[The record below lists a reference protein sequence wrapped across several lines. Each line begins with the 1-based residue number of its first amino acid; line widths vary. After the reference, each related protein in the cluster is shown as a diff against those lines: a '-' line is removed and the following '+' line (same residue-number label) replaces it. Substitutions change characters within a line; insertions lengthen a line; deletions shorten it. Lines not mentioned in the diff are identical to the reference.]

1 MTQNKMI
8 GPTNE
13 LAKERNRAAA
23 ERTMTAWI
31 QNCLTLIGFG
41 FAIDQ
46 IFQAL
51 QQKFPDKSP
60 LITIQSAHYISL
72 VLIAMGIVLLIIA
85 MIQHYFE
92 VQSIKR
98 DDYFFYPSH
107 YLNIIVVSAIII
119 FGLMSLLIIFLG
131 IG

>member
-1 MTQNKMI
+1 MTPDKI
-8 GPTNE
+8 TGPTNE

-23 ERTMTAWI
+23 ERTITAWI

-51 QQKFPDKSP
+51 QQKFPNRNP

-72 VLIAMGIVLLIIA
+72 TLIAIGIVLLIIA

-92 VQSIKR
+92 VQSIQR

-107 YLNIIVVSAIII
+107 YLNMIVVLAVIL
-119 FGLMSLLIIFLG
+119 FGFISLLIIFLG
-131 IG
+131 LN

>member
-1 MTQNKMI
+1 MTPNKII

-46 IFQAL
+46 TFQAV
-51 QQKFPDKSP
+51 QQKFPNKNP

-107 YLNIIVVSAIII
+107 YLNIIVVLAIII
-119 FGLMSLLIIFLG
+119 FGVMSLFIIFLG

>member
-1 MTQNKMI
+1 MTLNKII

-23 ERTMTAWI
+23 ERTITAWI
-31 QNCLTLIGFG
+31 QNCLTLIGLG

-51 QQKFPDKSP
+51 QQKFPDKNP
-60 LITIQSAHYISL
+60 AMTIQSAHYISL
-72 VLIAMGIVLLIIA
+72 ILIAMGIGLLVIA
-85 MIQHYFE
+85 MIQHYIE

-98 DDYFFYPSH
+98 DDYLFSPSH
-107 YLNIIVVSAIII
+107 FLNIVVVSALII
-119 FGLMSLLIIFLG
+119 FGLIALLIIFLG
-131 IG
+131 IS

>member
-1 MTQNKMI
+1 MTPNKIM
-8 GPTNE
+8 GATNE

-51 QQKFPDKSP
+51 QQKFPNKNPS
-60 LITIQSAHYISL
+60 ITIQSTHRISL
-72 VLIAMGIVLLIIA
+72 ILISMGIGLLVIA
-85 MIQHYFE
+85 IIQHYLQ

-98 DDYFFYPSH
+98 NDYFFSPSRP
-107 YLNIIVVSAIII
+107 LNILVTFAIIV
-119 FGLMSLLIIFLG
+119 FGFISLFIIFLG
-131 IG
+131 IP

>member
-1 MTQNKMI
+1 MTPNKLI

-51 QQKFPDKSP
+51 QQKFPDRNPS
-60 LITIQSAHYISL
+60 LTIQSTHHISL
-72 VLIAMGIVLLIIA
+72 ILIALGIGLLVIA
-85 MIQHYFE
+85 MIQHYLE

-98 DDYFFYPSH
+98 DDYFFSPSH
-107 YLNIIVVSAIII
+107 SLNLVVVLAIIT
-119 FGLMSLLIIFLG
+119 FGLISLLIIFLG
-131 IG
+131 IS

>member
-1 MTQNKMI
+1 MTRNKMI